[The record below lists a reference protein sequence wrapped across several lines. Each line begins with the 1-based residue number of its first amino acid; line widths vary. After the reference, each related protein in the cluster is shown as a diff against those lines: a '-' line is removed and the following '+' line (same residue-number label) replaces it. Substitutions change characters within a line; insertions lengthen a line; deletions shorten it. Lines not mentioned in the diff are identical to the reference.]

1 MGSDKP
7 QLTGWRRWLQRI
19 IAGLAIVLAI
29 AAVLPFWQVDH
40 WWVRILDFPRM
51 QLGLAGL
58 VLLLLLSLLVA
69 RYRGR
74 RFLLIGSILVA
85 ASIFQLSHVVPYF
98 APMPK
103 SVGDVEGR
111 CEGQNV
117 TLLGINVLM
126 DNRDYARSLALIEAV
141 DADIVLLTEMDA
153 AWESALAPL
162 NDRYPHRLGRAL
174 PNKYGMHLYSKL
186 PFEGLV
192 LARLQPD
199 IPSIR
204 AQMRLANGDTFVFH
218 GVHPEPPHPGE
229 DSGERD
235 AELVLVGREVRDD
248 GGAAI
253 VFGDLNDVAW
263 SDTSQLFL
271 EVSGMSDPREGRR
284 LMPTFH
290 ADYPFM
296 RWPLDHLFASE
307 HWALANMDR
316 LDDVGSDHFPVYFTL
331 CLERDA
337 ESRLVRP
344 QADADIEA
352 EAREQLGEGL
362 EEARSGDGEN

>member
-1 MGSDKP
+1 MDSESP
-7 QLTGWRRWLQRI
+7 QLTGWRRWLQRV
-19 IAGLAIVLAI
+19 IAVLAIVLAI

-40 WWVRILDFPRM
+40 WWVRVLDFPRL

-58 VLLLLLSLLVA
+58 VLLLLLALLAA

-74 RFLLIGSILVA
+74 RFLLIGSTLAA
-85 ASIFQLSHVVPYF
+85 ASLFQLSHVLPYF

-103 SVGDVEGR
+103 SVRDMGAR
-111 CEGQNV
+111 CDGQTV
-117 TLLGINVLM
+117 TLLGLNVLM

-153 AWESALAPL
+153 AWEGAMAPL
-162 NDRYPHRLGRAL
+162 DGRYPHRLGRAL
-174 PNKYGMHLYSKL
+174 PNRYGMHLYSKL
-186 PFEGLV
+186 PFEGQL
-192 LARLQPD
+192 LARLQPN

-204 AQMRLANGDTFVFH
+204 AQMRLANGETFALH

-235 AELVLVGREVRDD
+235 AELVLVGREVRED

-263 SDTSQLFL
+263 SETSQLFL

-307 HWALANMDR
+307 HWALASMER
-316 LDDVGSDHFPVYFTL
+316 LDDVGSDHFPVHFTL
-331 CLERDA
+331 CLRHDPER
-337 ESRLVRP
+337 RLVTP
-344 QADADIEA
+344 QADADTEA
-352 EAREQLGEGL
+352 KANEQLGEGL